1 MITTDYIY
9 HSRALVANRK
19 DCFFY
24 ISPRAYSADMDP
36 TKTMNVTVN
45 LPLETGKKLAVL
57 VSKSGVTRSHYM
69 RLIVD
74 YAISQNVIFTVKMQM
89 NTSKPE

>member
-1 MITTDYIY
+1 MITTHHSY
-9 HSRALVANRK
+9 HSRAPVTNRK

-24 ISPRAYSADMDP
+24 ISPHAYSADMDSS
-36 TKTMNVTVN
+36 KTMNVTVN
-45 LPLETGKKLAVL
+45 LPLETGKKLAQL

-69 RLIVD
+69 RLLVD

-89 NTSKPE
+89 NPSKPE

>member
-1 MITTDYIY
+1 
-9 HSRALVANRK
+9 
-19 DCFFY
+19 
-24 ISPRAYSADMDP
+24 MDS

-45 LPLETGKKLAVL
+45 LPLEMGRNLEEL

-69 RLIVD
+69 RLLVE

-89 NTSKPE
+89 TPKKTE